1 MEHIRE
7 AAAFLEGR
15 VRRTPVEASPGL
27 SERLGAPVYLK
38 LENWQLTGSFK
49 IRGALFGL
57 HRLMLEGHTR
67 IATCSAGNHGRGL
80 ARAAQM
86 LGAEATI
93 FVPASVDPA
102 KLAGMQADGAT
113 VETSPWPG
121 FDRTEAWA
129 KEVCRE
135 RGLPFLSA
143 YDHVDIM
150 AANGG
155 SVALEVDAQ
164 LPDGTLTC
172 VMPVGG
178 GGHSAGFARAMQE
191 LRPGS
196 QIVAAQAAASPAL
209 AQSLEAGSAVTRLD
223 GPGTLAHGLEGGL
236 GAAPFEILRDAVHH
250 VALIDED
257 AIRGAMRWMA
267 AEHQMMIEA
276 SASVAVAACLAGD
289 MPTVAATRGGG
300 KPVVVFISG
309 RNVALETFLEIVDR
323 SGPYPEKSPSSMA

>member
-1 MEHIRE
+1 MLTMELICE

-15 VRRTPVEASPGL
+15 VRRTPVEASQGL
-27 SERLGAPVYLK
+27 SERLGVPVYLK

-57 HRLMLEGHTR
+57 HKLMAAGHTR
-67 IATCSAGNHGRGL
+67 VATCSAGNHGRGL
-80 ARAAQM
+80 ARAARL

-93 FVPASVDPA
+93 FVPSSVDPS
-102 KLAGMQADGAT
+102 KLAGMLADGAK

-121 FDRTEAWA
+121 FDRTEEWA
-129 KEVCRE
+129 MEVCRE

-155 SVALEVDAQ
+155 SVALEVDTQ
-164 LPDGTLTC
+164 LPAGPLTC

-178 GGHSAGFARAMQE
+178 GGHSAGFAHTMQD

-196 QIVAAQAAASPAL
+196 RMIAAQAAASPAL
-209 AQSLEAGSAVTRLD
+209 AKSLEAGSAVTRLD

-236 GAAPFEILRDAVHH
+236 GSTPFEILRNAVHH
-250 VALIDED
+250 VSLVDED
-257 AIRGAMRWMA
+257 AIRNAMRWMA

-276 SASVAVAACLAGD
+276 SAAVAVAACLAGD
-289 MPTVAATRGGG
+289 VPVAAGTLDDSN
-300 KPVVVFISG
+300 PVVVFISG
-309 RNVALETFLEIVDR
+309 RNVALETFLEIVN
-323 SGPYPEKSPSSMA
+323 SPF